1 MDVILLASGMG
12 SRTTLVEPKQML
24 ELDGK
29 PILYRLIDFF
39 EKIFFVD
46 NIIITANELILKKV
60 EEYAYQYPNAKV
72 IIGGNTRQQSVYKAL
87 SYVKTKEVMIHEA
100 ARPFIDYD
108 LVKRILDCPKRPT
121 VPYTKST
128 STLYNI
134 NDYNYVN
141 RDYIVNIQLPQIYC
155 TRDLII
161 AHQLATEKTYPDD
174 SSLLFGELNI
184 KPNLVEGSEYNIKIT
199 TPFDVDLSEVL
210 YEKNNCC
217 RWE

>member
-12 SRTTLVEPKQML
+12 SRTNLSEPKQML

-39 EKIFFVD
+39 EKILFVD
-46 NIIITANELILKKV
+46 NIIITTNDIILKKV
-60 EEYAYQYPNAKV
+60 EEYASQYPNTKV
-72 IIGGNTRQQSVYKAL
+72 IIGGKTRQQSVYKAL
-87 SYVKTKEVMIHEA
+87 SHVKTKEVMIHEA

-108 LVKRILDCPKRPT
+108 LVKSIFDCPKRPV
-121 VPYTKST
+121 VPYTKSI

-155 TRDLII
+155 TIDLIT
-161 AHQLATEKTYPDD
+161 AHRLARNKTYPDD

-199 TPFDVDLSEVL
+199 TPFDVDVSEVL

>member
-1 MDVILLASGMG
+1 MDVILLASGTG
-12 SRTTLVEPKQML
+12 SRTNLSKPKQML
-24 ELDGK
+24 ELGGK

-39 EKIFFVD
+39 YQISFID
-46 NIIITANELILKKV
+46 NIIITTNELILTSVTECVCKYSNV
-60 EEYAYQYPNAKV
+60 KV
-72 IIGGNTRQQSVYKAL
+72 IIGGKTRQQSVYKAL

-108 LVKRILDCPKRPT
+108 LVKRIFDCPKRPV

-134 NDYNYVN
+134 NDSDYVN

-155 TRDLII
+155 AKDLRT
-161 AHQLATEKTYPDD
+161 AHRLAIDKTYPDD

-184 KPNLVEGSEYNIKIT
+184 RPNLVEGSEYNIKIT
-199 TPFDVDLSEVL
+199 TPFDVDVSEVL
-210 YEKNNCC
+210 YEKGNCC
-217 RWE
+217 RGE